1 MKSGGSSYQIDLL
14 TDLVVLEEGT
24 EPPGIGSNTMT
35 WMAQLVEHQASILKV
50 VSSNPTPGRNFRIS
64 SIHSKSNRNPLYDVY
79 QG

>member
-50 VSSNPTPGRNFRIS
+50 VSSNPTPSRNFRIAT
-64 SIHSKSNRNPLYDVY
+64 IHSNPTSTMSRS
-79 QG
+79 